1 MLASFS
7 LFLLVGGGGS
17 VIFSFGQEGECQKTQ
32 YDVRGYEKIF
42 PLKKYLFPP
51 ATPPPSPA
59 AVYMLNAAPG
69 LYHNINIILSKG
81 KLFNKGFG
89 YLHND
94 VDSNYPK
101 KIKFFCFFNSL
112 LSKQLKAI
120 KVTFNLTNLSS

>member
-7 LFLLVGGGGS
+7 LFLLVGG
-17 VIFSFGQEGECQKTQ
+17 VIFSFGQEGKCQKTQ

-51 ATPPPSPA
+51 STPPPSPA
-59 AVYMLNAAPG
+59 AVYMMNAAPG
-69 LYHNINIILSKG
+69 LYHNIILSKG

-101 KIKFFCFFNSL
+101 KNQIFLFF
-112 LSKQLKAI
+112 
-120 KVTFNLTNLSS
+120 